1 MQGCNLQAISVRVE
15 AVIMSRV
22 VLWNTAGNFNAVI
35 LNQSIFDRLI
45 TSASTLYHELNP
57 TLHFFNMNMALS
69 LIT

>member
-1 MQGCNLQAISVRVE
+1 
-15 AVIMSRV
+15 MSRV

-57 TLHFFNMNMALS
+57 TLHFLNMNMALS